1 MTLNF
6 LKQAKYFS
14 KACLSALNGPQ
25 REEPLNQRDLVYFC
39 WSAFYSCVI
48 YWWKIR
54 DFIVVHFF
62 FKFKQQ
68 NVSDLFSTWLR
79 KHILH
84 GFTLGFIFIWMFV
97 CFLRLMIHITL

>member
-25 REEPLNQRDLVYFC
+25 REEPLNQRDLVYFR

-48 YWWKIR
+48 YWRKVR
-54 DFIVVHFF
+54 DFIVVH
-62 FKFKQQ
+62 
-68 NVSDLFSTWLR
+68 LFSGLSS
-79 KHILH
+79 KM
-84 GFTLGFIFIWMFV
+84 FQFCFPLGRENTFHMG
-97 CFLRLMIHITL
+97 